1 MRLLTTNE
9 VENVSGGLPFLAPV
23 ALAML
28 ADTGF
33 WGAMGMAWGAGYGGG
48 HFLMWNLQK

>member
-1 MRLLTTNE
+1 MRVLTENE

-23 ALAML
+23 TLVML

-33 WGAMGMAWGAGYGGG
+33 WGAMSMAFGFGGG
-48 HFLMWNLQK
+48 IGHAYSTYILQ